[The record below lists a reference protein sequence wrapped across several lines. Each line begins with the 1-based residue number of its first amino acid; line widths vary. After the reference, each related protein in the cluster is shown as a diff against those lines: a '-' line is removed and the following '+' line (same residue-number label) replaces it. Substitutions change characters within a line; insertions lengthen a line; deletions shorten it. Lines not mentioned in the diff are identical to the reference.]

1 MNVRPT
7 TMIDEMVAFLKNE
20 FAINV
25 MEKRRL
31 ESVVVPRAAL
41 FNVCRGYFSASTLG
55 RYFGK
60 NHATILHHFK
70 NHDALMLVPQY
81 REVFAS
87 LTEILTKYDERAKTG
102 KEHNTA
108 LIEILRKEN
117 DMLKQRL
124 ERYEEANS

>member
-1 MNVRPT
+1 
-7 TMIDEMVAFLKNE
+7 MIDEMVAFLKNE
-20 FAINV
+20 FAVDV

-108 LIEILRKEN
+108 LIEILRNEN
-117 DMLKQRL
+117 QMLKQRL

>member
-7 TMIDEMVAFLKNE
+7 TMIDEMVEFLKKEYNTD
-20 FAINV
+20 V

-41 FNVCRGYFSASTLG
+41 FNVCRGYYSATTLG
-55 RYFGK
+55 KYFGK
-60 NHATILHHFK
+60 NHATILHHYK

-81 REVFAS
+81 RESFNA
-87 LTEILTKYDERAKTG
+87 LTEILTKYDERARLN
-102 KEHNTA
+102 KETA
-108 LIEILRKEN
+108 ESIIDFLRTEN
-117 DMLKQRL
+117 ESLKQKL

>member
-1 MNVRPT
+1 
-7 TMIDEMVAFLKNE
+7 MIDEMVEFLKKEYNTD
-20 FAINV
+20 V

-41 FNVCRGYFSASTLG
+41 FNVCRGYYSATTLG

-60 NHATILHHFK
+60 NHATILHHYK

-81 REVFAS
+81 RESFNA
-87 LTEILTKYDERAKTG
+87 LTEILTKYDERARLN
-102 KEHNTA
+102 KETA
-108 LIEILRKEN
+108 ESIIDFLRTEN
-117 DMLKQRL
+117 ESLKQKL

>member
-1 MNVRPT
+1 
-7 TMIDEMVAFLKNE
+7 MIDEMVAFLKNE

-108 LIEILRKEN
+108 LIEILRNEN
-117 DMLKQRL
+117 QMLKQRL

>member
-1 MNVRPT
+1 
-7 TMIDEMVAFLKNE
+7 MIDEMVAFLKNE

-25 MEKRRL
+25 MDKRRL

-108 LIEILRKEN
+108 LVEILRREN

>member
-1 MNVRPT
+1 
-7 TMIDEMVAFLKNE
+7 
-20 FAINV
+20 
-25 MEKRRL
+25 
-31 ESVVVPRAAL
+31 
-41 FNVCRGYFSASTLG
+41 
-55 RYFGK
+55 
-60 NHATILHHFK
+60 
-70 NHDALMLVPQY
+70 MLVPQY

>member
-1 MNVRPT
+1 
-7 TMIDEMVAFLKNE
+7 MIDEMVAFLKNE

-108 LIEILRKEN
+108 LIEILRREN